1 MEDYGDDGGWEE
13 PVDDSGDEELKEPVS
28 KYECMTA

>member
-13 PVDDSGDEELKEPVS
+13 SVDDYGDEELKEPVS
-28 KYECMTA
+28 KY